1 MKTILTVLFLIPIS
15 VGKLFAQG
23 NEQFGINR
31 WSEERKIEVSNMMAE
46 QFELE
51 VLSKK
56 NIQNEQAKVF
66 TLPAN
71 KENIKLS
78 FSDGRDDA
86 TGLADINAVLQ
97 SVGVRVSTVELPE
110 KAKPILETSKT
121 RALNEEEAKNL
132 IAAFH
137 LDRAALL
144 NQIEKAGREPAVENG
159 GALTTGEDNMA
170 PYPKVYDMKALSAE
184 VTVFL
189 QDKFGK
195 LHVNSADDG
204 LGIDEVMTIVS
215 GGPWTWFFVLPDNV
229 VGKLTLGH
237 VKIDGLGWRISYPG
251 LGPHGGFFDAKYGL
265 VVAFAHGPEK
275 FVMRYEDPGVKLD
288 KWMGKNPWIDFSD
301 NMPRLLEK
309 IDQVS
314 Y

>member
-1 MKTILTVLFLIPIS
+1 MKTILTVLFLISIS

-31 WSEERKIEVSNMMAE
+31 WSEERKIELSNMMAE

-86 TGLADINAVLQ
+86 TGLADINAVLH
-97 SVGVRVSTVELPE
+97 SVVVRVSTVELPE

-121 RALNEEEAKNL
+121 RALNVEEAKNF
-132 IAAFH
+132 IAIFH

-144 NQIEKAGREPAVENG
+144 NQIEKA
-159 GALTTGEDNMA
+159 
-170 PYPKVYDMKALSAE
+170 
-184 VTVFL
+184 
-189 QDKFGK
+189 
-195 LHVNSADDG
+195 
-204 LGIDEVMTIVS
+204 
-215 GGPWTWFFVLPDNV
+215 
-229 VGKLTLGH
+229 
-237 VKIDGLGWRISYPG
+237 
-251 LGPHGGFFDAKYGL
+251 
-265 VVAFAHGPEK
+265 
-275 FVMRYEDPGVKLD
+275 
-288 KWMGKNPWIDFSD
+288 
-301 NMPRLLEK
+301 
-309 IDQVS
+309 
-314 Y
+314 